1 MDPKRVSAVHQV
13 PEGLEVTFFNA
24 EAVLTFV
31 EHAPAEWKVTT
42 EVRVD
47 GVVTVTPKF
56 GTGHLLVPDAA
67 IWAILE
73 RFDEVICDLRAL
85 HTSADAGEFKIET
98 GQRVFRM
105 KPNET
110 SMPSAL
116 HFGKAA
122 FAVHYKGMKGKCY
135 KCQGPGHD
143 ARKCKE
149 VVCFKCRGK
158 GHMMKDCKQGPRC
171 TICWCTGHTYEMCS
185 KSKDLRVVLRH
196 DWTEKDAPVL
206 PYTPVEKEQSSP

>member
-73 RFDEVICDLRAL
+73 RFDEVIDDHMRSTRVQTLENLRL
-85 HTSADAGEFKIET
+85 R
-98 GQRVFRM
+98 Q
-105 KPNET
+105 
-110 SMPSAL
+110 
-116 HFGKAA
+116 
-122 FAVHYKGMKGKCY
+122 
-135 KCQGPGHD
+135 
-143 ARKCKE
+143 
-149 VVCFKCRGK
+149 GK
-158 GHMMKDCKQGPRC
+158 GFS
-171 TICWCTGHTYEMCS
+171 E
-185 KSKDLRVVLRH
+185 
-196 DWTEKDAPVL
+196 
-206 PYTPVEKEQSSP
+206 